1 MKLIQPRF
9 EVKFLQEARDFLA
22 TLDAKTREKIIYNA
36 KKSAVVMD
44 NELFK
49 KLEGSEIWEFR
60 TLYNGICYR
69 LLAFWDTQNNSLVLA
84 THGFVKKTDKT
95 PKKEIERAEN
105 IRAQY
110 FNNKNKN

>member
-1 MKLIQPRF
+1 MARGFYAL
-9 EVKFLQEARDFLA
+9 VQEKVLGEEAE
-22 TLDAKTREKIIYNA
+22 KTAANL
-36 KKSAVVMD
+36 STTHM
-44 NELFK
+44 
-49 KLEGSEIWEFR
+49 GFR

-84 THGFVKKTDKT
+84 THGFVQKTDKT